1 MKSLEHI
8 IREIRE
14 GVGSDAVT
22 KFAAA
27 AHDEWRKGFDPDGS
41 GKERIKQNS
50 DGTSG
55 NINVPFNQLH
65 PDWQKENLEAGK
77 AAMVAIRKNPNNM
90 EGAAEHVHNEWMKRN
105 PKADWN
111 ASQHVPYSDLPE
123 PEKEKDRVHVRKMA
137 SILGKP
143 ISEQTVCLEH
153 SIRKVMTKRY
163 ESSFGAKDSKPVE
176 EGIGII
182 GTDKY
187 QGNEFKSIRTATP
200 HIKPPAGEGSHSQAP
215 ENASRQRSIAK
226 EKAGINRVEE
236 ENVDEAAVLG
246 IPTAGAA
253 LAAGI
258 GAYGAYKAGKS
269 LPDIWAAGKKGA
281 ASLSNKIDKVVNPS
295 QEDLERAQKA
305 IQSKSVA
312 APAID
317 KPIEVQAE
325 PEKKKKEEPT
335 KVAEPSAKPAAEAP
349 PKATE
354 KPAEVATPA
363 KVEAPPK
370 TAAPAV
376 PATPAATTPASAPA
390 ATTPAASTPAVA
402 NPSAV
407 TPAKLAAVTAA
418 TAAATASPEGKKFSY
433 SGKSSGSHDS
443 ATDVLHRI
451 AVKTQ
456 THLAKKHRMHE
467 DTKSRETIENMPRKG
482 ERKSIEYVGRKD
494 ADPKSTKEKTSRLA
508 IIKNVIDEAKKEIA
522 AKKQTSFE
530 DGRTKVYDYGKD
542 VVIISPDQRR
552 VDLDVEGDN
561 KLPTK

>member
-8 IREIRE
+8 IRDIRE

-215 ENASRQRSIAK
+215 ENASRQRNIAK
-226 EKAGINRVEE
+226 EKAGINRVTEDE
-236 ENVDEAAVLG
+236 QIDEA
-246 IPTAGAA
+246 PTMPFMPKLQMAP
-253 LAAGI
+253 
-258 GAYGAYKAGKS
+258 KVQKPS
-269 LPDIWAAGKKGA
+269 LPFKEPPAKIELPPVGKPPA
-281 ASLSNKIDKVVNPS
+281 
-295 QEDLERAQKA
+295 
-305 IQSKSVA
+305 A
-312 APAID
+312 AP
-317 KPIEVQAE
+317 KTEVPA
-325 PEKKKKEEPT
+325 
-335 KVAEPSAKPAAEAP
+335 KVETPPVKAP
-349 PKATE
+349 PKTE
-354 KPAEVATPA
+354 TPA
-363 KVEAPPK
+363 KVETPSKVEPK
-370 TAAPAV
+370 TE
-376 PATPAATTPASAPA
+376 TPSKVEPKTETPSKVEQKPEVK
-390 ATTPAASTPAVA
+390 PEL
-402 NPSAV
+402 
-407 TPAKLAAVTAA
+407 K
-418 TAAATASPEGKKFSY
+418 PEGKPEEKVEPKQEAKPEEKLP
-433 SGKSSGSHDS
+433 GDVPPNKDRRGAALGLASGSHNN
-443 ATDVLHRI
+443 ALDVMLRLFNPKNIH
-451 AVKTQ
+451 K
-456 THLAKKHRMHE
+456 AKAHHQHHQMKE
-467 DTKSRETIENMPRKG
+467 DTESREKIENMPRKG
-482 ERKSIEYVGRKD
+482 DRKSIEYVGRKD

-508 IIKNVIDEAKKEIA
+508 TIKNVIDEAKKSQGV
-522 AKKQTSFE
+522 KQIKTE
-530 DGRTKVYDYGKD
+530 YGKTKAYDYGED
-542 VVIISPDQRR
+542 LLIINPDQAR
-552 VDLDVEGDN
+552 VNLDVDNGEKTAKDYDN
-561 KLPTK
+561 K